1 MAKSSVKSK
10 YIFGPVPSRR
20 LGRSLGVD
28 LVPYKTCTF
37 DCIYCDLGRTSH
49 KTVSRQLHVSPEE
62 MGRELELSLSI
73 LEKKPD
79 YITLSGSGEPTLN
92 QNIGEIIHT
101 IKDLTS
107 IPVAVLT
114 NGSLL
119 SIEEVRNELLEADLV
134 LPSLDAVT
142 PFIFEA
148 INRPHPSLR
157 VGDIISGLVQLRKK
171 FRQQIWL
178 EILFCRGINDDKEEI
193 GKLKEAVERIQP
205 DRVQLNTAARP
216 PAEDFAFPLTLTQLE
231 EIRNKF
237 GDKAE
242 VVSDFDAPMGD
253 RFDSDKNGEIVNLI
267 RRRPCTAEDI
277 SKALGFHIDEVV
289 KYLKHLQVIGAIRYK
304 MHEDRCYY
312 EHYEHALTR

>member
-1 MAKSSVKSK
+1 MVESSVESK

-37 DCIYCDLGRTSH
+37 DCIYCDLGRTTY
-49 KTVSRQLHVSPEE
+49 KAVSRQSYVSAEE
-62 MGRELELSLSI
+62 VERELELSLSI

-92 QNIGEIIHT
+92 RNIGEIIHT
-101 IKDLTS
+101 VKNLAS

-114 NGSLL
+114 NGSLF
-119 SIEEVRNELLEADLV
+119 SIQEVRDELLAADLI

-148 INRPHPSLR
+148 VNRPHPSLR
-157 VGDIISGLVQLRKK
+157 VGDIISGLVQFRKE
-171 FRQQIWL
+171 FRGQIWL

-193 GKLKEAVERIQP
+193 AQLKEAVKKIQP
-205 DRVQLNTAARP
+205 DRVQLNTTVRP
-216 PAEDFAFPLTLTQLE
+216 PTEEFAFPLTLTQLE
-231 EIRNKF
+231 EIRSKF

-242 VVSDFDAPMGD
+242 IVSEFDAPMGD
-253 RFDSDKNGEIVNLI
+253 RFDSDKNGEIINLI
-267 RRRPCTAEDI
+267 KRRPCTAEDI
-277 SKALGFHIDEVV
+277 SKALGLHIGEVV
-289 KYLKHLQVIGAIRYK
+289 KYLDHLAKKGAIRYRIYG
-304 MHEDRCYY
+304 DFCFY
-312 EHYEHALTR
+312 ESSPTH

>member
-1 MAKSSVKSK
+1 MSESSAKSK

-49 KTVSRQLHVSPEE
+49 KTVSRQFHVSPEE
-62 MGRELELSLSI
+62 VGRELELSLSV

-79 YITLSGSGEPTLN
+79 YITVSGSGEPTLN
-92 QNIGEIIHT
+92 QHIGEIIDT

-119 SIEEVRNELLEADLV
+119 SIEEVRNELLAADLV

-142 PFIFEA
+142 PFIFDA

-157 VGDIISGLVQLRKK
+157 VGDIISGLIQFRKK
-171 FRQQIWL
+171 FRRQIWL
-178 EILFCRGINDDKEEI
+178 EILFCRGVNDDKEEI
-193 GKLKEAVERIQP
+193 GKLKEAVEKIQP

-216 PAEDFAFPLTLTQLE
+216 PAEDFAFALTSTQLE
-231 EIRNKF
+231 EIKNKF

-242 VVSDFDAPMGD
+242 IVSEFDAPMGD
-253 RFDSDKNGEIVNLI
+253 RFDSDKNDEIINLI

-277 SKALGFHIDEVV
+277 SKALGLRIDEVV
-289 KYLKHLQVIGAIRYK
+289 KYLNHLQIIGAIRYK

-312 EHYEHALTR
+312 EHALTR

>member
-1 MAKSSVKSK
+1 MSESSAKSK

-62 MGRELELSLSI
+62 VGRELELSLSI

-79 YITLSGSGEPTLN
+79 YITVSGSGEPTLS

-119 SIEEVRNELLEADLV
+119 SIEKVRNELLTADLV

-157 VGDIISGLVQLRKK
+157 VGDIISGLIQFRKE
-171 FRQQIWL
+171 FRRQIWL

-193 GKLKEAVERIQP
+193 GKLKEAVEKIQP

-216 PAEDFAFPLTLTQLE
+216 PAEDFACPLTLKQLE
-231 EIRNKF
+231 EVRNLF
-237 GDKAE
+237 GNDAE
-242 VVSDFDAPMGD
+242 VVSEFSAPMGD
-253 RFDSDKNGEIVNLI
+253 SLEPDKDAEILNLI
-267 RRRPCTAEDI
+267 KRRPCTAEDI
-277 SKALGFHIDEVV
+277 CRALGLHLDEVV
-289 KYLKHLQVIGAIRYK
+289 KDLSRLTRKGVIRYR
-304 MHEDRCYY
+304 MY
-312 EHYEHALTR
+312 EHHCFYESPPTH